1 MRFAFGMATS
11 LLHPA
16 DLWKFKLCLPSQM
29 WYNDVPQEG
38 QKTAMEVNKTLEG
51 AKLTVAPVG
60 RIDTLTA
67 PELDGALALDGVEEL
82 VFDFA
87 DVSYISSAGLRVL
100 LAALKR
106 MEGRPVTVAHV
117 SAAVREVFDITGFS
131 ALFTLTDA
139 GPGDRA

>member
-1 MRFAFGMATS
+1 
-11 LLHPA
+11 
-16 DLWKFKLCLPSQM
+16 M

-67 PELDGALALDGVEEL
+67 PELDRALALDGVEEL

-117 SAAVREVFDITGFS
+117 SPAVREVFDITGFS

>member
-1 MRFAFGMATS
+1 
-11 LLHPA
+11 
-16 DLWKFKLCLPSQM
+16 M
-29 WYNDVPQEG
+29 WYNNVPQEG

-131 ALFTLTDA
+131 ALFALTDA
-139 GPGDRA
+139 GPEDRA